1 MSDPK
6 NAAAIGIA
14 ISSTCICVT
23 ALDEYKHAI
32 ENFEQALGSESPV
45 TEQVGSLMDER
56 SVSPDTPVCVA
67 VPGMIDSRS
76 GRIVNSRIPELR
88 DVDLSASLSMP
99 KLIVENDANAA
110 AYAEFVL
117 GAGRGCRNL
126 FCVSLGE
133 GVGSGLILDGKI
145 WRGANGFAGEFGAI
159 VVDEEGTRLEDVAS
173 KANIVRRTRN
183 RVHQD
188 RTTTLRRMREDEI
201 SFRDI
206 LNAAEIGDDLALLML
221 ERTGMFLGTAL
232 ASVINLLDVEKVV
245 IAGEVV
251 RTPSAIL
258 DAAIRRARES
268 SSSRAFNAAEIE
280 LSQLDE
286 FASST
291 GAALIAADA
300 FKKN

>member
-1 MSDPK
+1 MPDP
-6 NAAAIGIA
+6 NNVAAIGISV
-14 ISSTCICVT
+14 SSACLCAAT
-23 ALDEYKHAI
+23 LDVSGNPVEK
-32 ENFEQALGSESPV
+32 FEQAIESDS
-45 TEQVGSLMDER
+45 TIIEQIGSLVVKL
-56 SVSPDTPVCVA
+56 SASPGTPVCVA
-67 VPGMIDSRS
+67 VPGMIEAHSR
-76 GRIVNSRIPELR
+76 RIVNSRISDFR
-88 DVDLSASLSMP
+88 DVDLSNSMSMP
-99 KLIVENDANAA
+99 GLIVENDANAA

-117 GAGRGCRNL
+117 GAGSGSSNL

-133 GVGSGLILDGKI
+133 GVGSGLILDGRI

-188 RTTTLRRMREDEI
+188 RTTTLRRLREDEI
-201 SFRDI
+201 TFRDI
-206 LNAAEIGDDLALLML
+206 LNAAEVGDDLALLML

-258 DAAIRRARES
+258 DAAIRRAKEC
-268 SSSRAFNAAEIE
+268 SSSRAFNATEIE

-286 FASST
+286 FASAT
-291 GAALIAADA
+291 GAALIAADTSTQL
-300 FKKN
+300 

>member
-1 MSDPK
+1 MPDPR
-6 NAAAIGIA
+6 NAAAIGIS
-14 ISSTCICVT
+14 ISSTCLCVT
-23 ALDEYKHAI
+23 ALDEAGTPI
-32 ENFEQALGSESPV
+32 ENFEQPLGSDSTV
-45 TEQVGSLMDER
+45 MDQVGSLLASR
-56 SVSPDTPVCVA
+56 SISAETPVCIA
-67 VPGMIDSRS
+67 IPGMIDSRS
-76 GRIVNSRIPELR
+76 GRIVNSRISDLR
-88 DVDLSASLSMP
+88 DVDLSQSISMP

-117 GAGRGCRNL
+117 GAGKGCRNL

-133 GVGSGLILDGKI
+133 GVGSGLILDGKV

-206 LNAAEIGDDLALLML
+206 LNAAEVGDDLALLML

-258 DAAIRRARES
+258 DAAIRRARDC

-286 FASST
+286 FASSI

-300 FKKN
+300 STKS